1 MSFYQN
7 RIIVWVHIRIRELA
21 TRAVRMIDFFG
32 ILFLTNTI
40 DSSII
45 TMKSVRITNDGNS
58 GTAGVAVEIGVAVG
72 FVINVSPKTDF

>member
-1 MSFYQN
+1 
-7 RIIVWVHIRIRELA
+7 
-21 TRAVRMIDFFG
+21 MIDFFG